1 MATEFFIFD
10 LDFDLESLPNL
21 ATENFKTTIQ
31 FHDDVTAE
39 YINRNAGEMWYH

>member
-10 LDFDLESLPNL
+10 FDLESLPIL
-21 ATENFKTTIQ
+21 ATENLKTTIQ

-39 YINRNAGEMWYH
+39 YINRNAGEM

>member
-10 LDFDLESLPNL
+10 LDFDLESLPIL
-21 ATENFKTTIQ
+21 ATENNFKTTIQ

-39 YINRNAGEMWYH
+39 YINRNAGEM